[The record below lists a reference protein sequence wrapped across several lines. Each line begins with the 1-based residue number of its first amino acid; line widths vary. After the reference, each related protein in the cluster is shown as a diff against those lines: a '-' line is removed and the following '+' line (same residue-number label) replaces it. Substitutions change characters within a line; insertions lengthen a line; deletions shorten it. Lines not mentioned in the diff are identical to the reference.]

1 MEPPGADTC
10 HLNFLT
16 LLALPG
22 MQGPLRLISSVRK
35 KNKTKQKVSIYHGTQ
50 HRKACTIDPK
60 LPHLG
65 KLSQPGEESSSNPT
79 KATFLP
85 GESSSA
91 CSWETFTRRR
101 LMVQW
106 LCEPTGQSRKE
117 GRQLGS
123 PGEQSHFTGATGGQ
137 QQ

>member
-65 KLSQPGEESSSNPT
+65 KLSQPGKRAPQIQQRPLFFLE
-79 KATFLP
+79 KAALP
-85 GESSSA
+85 VAG
-91 CSWETFTRRR
+91 RH
-101 LMVQW
+101 
-106 LCEPTGQSRKE
+106 SR
-117 GRQLGS
+117 
-123 PGEQSHFTGATGGQ
+123 GGG
-137 QQ
+137 

>member
-1 MEPPGADTC
+1 MSLELPDFVGSARHAGAFAFD
-10 HLNFLT
+10 FLCEEEK
-16 LLALPG
+16 
-22 MQGPLRLISSVRK
+22 Q
-35 KNKTKQKVSIYHGTQ
+35 NKTKSLNLSW
-50 HRKACTIDPK
+50 DPAQES
-60 LPHLG
+60 LHNRPQAPSLG
-65 KLSQPGEESSSNPT
+65 KAVSAREESSSNPT